1 MLIVVID
8 RILVDLV
15 GDPRQSRVVADFIT
29 RHRADYRSHFDFD
42 TPGEYYDHVRRSELR
57 TLSGDLVK
65 SFEELEIANFLT
77 LNRVRFHYEK
87 PYPVE
92 TVTAWHRQYRPDF
105 YLPDHD
111 IYIEHFALDRQG
123 RPPRAGPGTP
133 RASGGSATST
143 SVTGRG

>member
-1 MLIVVID
+1 MLTVVID

-29 RHRADYRSHFDFD
+29 RHRADYRSQFEFD
-42 TPGEYYDHVRRSELR
+42 TPGQYYDYVRRSELR

-77 LNRVRFHYEK
+77 LNSVSFDYEQ

-92 TVTAWHRQYRPDF
+92 TATPRHRQYRPDF

-111 IYIEHFALDRQG
+111 IYIEHLALDRQG
-123 RPPRAGPGTP
+123 RPPKGWIGYAEGI
-133 RASGGSATST
+133 GGSATST